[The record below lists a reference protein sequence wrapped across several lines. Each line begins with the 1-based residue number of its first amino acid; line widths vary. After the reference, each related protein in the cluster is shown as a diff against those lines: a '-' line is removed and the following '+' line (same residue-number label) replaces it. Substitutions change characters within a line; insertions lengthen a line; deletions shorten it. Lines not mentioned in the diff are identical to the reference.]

1 MTGSDLSC
9 RLKAI
14 ADMVPPGMC
23 VYDVGCDHAFLSIYL
38 VKHGGATGA
47 VASDVNPGPLKAAAE
62 HVADE
67 GLEDRIRIVLSD
79 GLHNIETPDRPAVL
93 IIAGMGGP
101 LILDILRESPETVS
115 AFEQIIISPQ
125 SRIEDVRAYV
135 PKLGLMITDEVMVR
149 DADKYYT
156 IIKLIHGD
164 SKTSERGD
172 NSAECGTGAYE
183 RTDPE
188 WDEILGSRAM
198 HAYELYGYKLIEAA
212 DPVFM
217 DYLKW
222 EHSVLEG
229 IRSEL
234 KDQAHSGR
242 YREVTEDIRLNE
254 LIYKR
259 MEGIRYGYDHN

>member
-1 MTGSDLSC
+1 MTGSDLSF

-38 VKHGGATGA
+38 VKHGGAEGA

-62 HVADE
+62 HVAAE
-67 GLEDRIRIVLSD
+67 GLEDKIRIVLSD
-79 GLHNIETPDRPAVL
+79 GLHNIEKPDRPAVL

-101 LILDILRESPETVS
+101 LILDILRESPEVVS

-156 IIKLIHGD
+156 IIKFVHNRREEPKSGAVH
-164 SKTSERGD
+164 TEP
-172 NSAECGTGAYE
+172 GTGAYGQ
-183 RTDPE
+183 TDPG
-188 WDEILGSRAM
+188 WDDCLGDMAV
-198 HAYELYGYKLIEAA
+198 HAYDLYGYKLMSSA
-212 DPVFM
+212 DPVLM

-222 EHSVLEG
+222 EHGVLEG
-229 IRSEL
+229 VRSEL

>member
-38 VKHGGATGA
+38 VKNGGAVRA

-62 HVADE
+62 HIAEE
-67 GLEDRIRIVLSD
+67 GLEDRITTVLSD
-79 GLHNIETPDRPAVL
+79 GLHNIEAPDRPAVL

-101 LILDILRESPETVS
+101 LILDILRESPEVVS

-125 SRIEDVRAYV
+125 SRIVDVRAAV
-135 PKLGLMITDEVMVR
+135 PELGLRIADEAMVR

-156 IIKLIHGD
+156 IIRLIHGGWA
-164 SKTSERGD
+164 SEAGGKP
-172 NSAECGTGAYE
+172 AESGKYAYD

-188 WDEILGSRAM
+188 WDEILGSRAI
-198 HAYELYGYKLIEAA
+198 HAYDMYGCMLMTSA
-212 DPVFM
+212 DPVLM
-217 DYLKW
+217 DYLEW
-222 EHSVLEG
+222 EHGVLEG

-234 KDQAHSGR
+234 KDQAHSDR
-242 YREVTEDIRLNE
+242 YREVTEDISLNE